1 MAHSAFQSIKRIA
14 MENAIAVPV
23 FAALSGVMFFVPATV
38 CIASIFV
45 GLVTFIIGSDFRVQ
59 SKRLSAF
66 GCIMMFAAIFAAVIR
81 GWFG

>member
-1 MAHSAFQSIKRIA
+1 MAHSAFQTVKRIA

-23 FAALSGVMFFVPATV
+23 LAALSGAMFFVPASV
-38 CIASIFV
+38 CVASVFV
-45 GLVTFIIGSDFRVQ
+45 GLLAFIIGSDFRIQ

-66 GCIMMFAAIFAAVIR
+66 GGILMLAATFAAVMR